1 MAVTLEDTLRH
12 LKDEFQEALKAEGI
26 TPALMAKKLRE
37 ELDATEIKVFFDKN
51 AGKIVY
57 GKKKLIAW
65 NVRQKARLDVQRLLN
80 LYPEEGDAG
89 TSHPDMSGY
98 LAALDGAANEA
109 WGSGGAGDGK
119 PDNEG

>member
-65 NVRQKARLDVQRLLN
+65 NVRQKARLDAQRLLN
-80 LYPEEGDAG
+80 LYPDEDGTEGDRGKLGELGEILKQGPVKRGESG
-89 TSHPDMSGY
+89 T
-98 LAALDGAANEA
+98 
-109 WGSGGAGDGK
+109 
-119 PDNEG
+119 